1 MSEKPDIALSDT
13 EWTIVQKILHKHLR
27 NHHVWAFGSRTTGRH
42 HALSDLGLAII
53 GDHALS
59 FASLGELRQAFD
71 ESDLPWKVD
80 LVDWHDIG
88 EDFRRIIESHR
99 IQLQ

>member
-1 MSEKPDIALSDT
+1 MST
-13 EWTIVQKILHKHLR
+13 ELNIEP
-27 NHHVWAFGSRTTGRH
+27 
-42 HALSDLGLAII
+42 
-53 GDHALS
+53 LS

-88 EDFRRIIESHR
+88 EDFRRIIKSHR